1 MIQKSD
7 KIAIVGAGALG
18 GHVGAHLTREGHD
31 VTLIDAWPEHI
42 EHMRAHGLTLDG
54 STEPECFTQAVNAI
68 HITDL
73 QKTAHGRPFDF
84 VFVAVKSYDT
94 VWATHMIKNYLT
106 LDGFCV
112 SLQNGINEERM
123 ASVVGWGKTV
133 GCIAS
138 TIAVELD
145 GPGHINRN
153 VKLGGAERMIFSV
166 GEVHGRV
173 TPRAEKLSEMLACV
187 DSSEVTT
194 NLWGKRW
201 SKLMVNCMR
210 NPVSAAT
217 GRGGNA
223 NDRDD
228 HTRRLAVRLAGEAGR
243 IGVAL
248 GYKLGLVYKIEPE
261 LLMAA
266 EQGNGDAMA
275 QCEEKL
281 LANMTFRNDDQR
293 PSMGQ
298 DMQKGRRT
306 EIDYL
311 NGLVVEKAMELGL
324 PVPANAGIAEV
335 VRQIERGEMR
345 PGPDAVAHL

>member
-18 GHVGAHLTREGHD
+18 GHVGAYLTREGHD

-54 STEPECFTQAVNAI
+54 TTEPECFTQAVNAI

-84 VFVAVKSYDT
+84 AFVAVKSYDT

-153 VKLGGAERMIFSV
+153 VKLGGAEISEGPPFS
-166 GEVHGRV
+166 G
-173 TPRAEKLSEMLACV
+173 
-187 DSSEVTT
+187 
-194 NLWGKRW
+194 
-201 SKLMVNCMR
+201 
-210 NPVSAAT
+210 
-217 GRGGNA
+217 
-223 NDRDD
+223 
-228 HTRRLAVRLAGEAGR
+228 
-243 IGVAL
+243 
-248 GYKLGLVYKIEPE
+248 
-261 LLMAA
+261 
-266 EQGNGDAMA
+266 
-275 QCEEKL
+275 
-281 LANMTFRNDDQR
+281 
-293 PSMGQ
+293 
-298 DMQKGRRT
+298 
-306 EIDYL
+306 
-311 NGLVVEKAMELGL
+311 
-324 PVPANAGIAEV
+324 
-335 VRQIERGEMR
+335 
-345 PGPDAVAHL
+345 

>member
-1 MIQKSD
+1 
-7 KIAIVGAGALG
+7 
-18 GHVGAHLTREGHD
+18 
-31 VTLIDAWPEHI
+31 
-42 EHMRAHGLTLDG
+42 
-54 STEPECFTQAVNAI
+54 
-68 HITDL
+68 
-73 QKTAHGRPFDF
+73 
-84 VFVAVKSYDT
+84 
-94 VWATHMIKNYLT
+94 
-106 LDGFCV
+106 
-112 SLQNGINEERM
+112 
-123 ASVVGWGKTV
+123 
-133 GCIAS
+133 
-138 TIAVELD
+138 
-145 GPGHINRN
+145 
-153 VKLGGAERMIFSV
+153 
-166 GEVHGRV
+166 
-173 TPRAEKLSEMLACV
+173 
-187 DSSEVTT
+187 
-194 NLWGKRW
+194 
-201 SKLMVNCMR
+201 MR

-228 HTRRLAVRLAGEAGR
+228 HTRQLAVRLAGEAGR

-248 GYKLGLVYKIEPE
+248 GYELDLVYKIEPQ

-266 EQGNGDAMA
+266 EQGDGEAMA
-275 QCEEKL
+275 KCEEQL
-281 LANMTFRNDDQR
+281 LTNTTFRNDDNR

>member
-18 GHVGAHLTREGHD
+18 GHVGAYLTREGHD
-31 VTLIDAWPEHI
+31 VTLIDAWPEHV
-42 EHMRAHGLTLDG
+42 EHMRSHGLTLDG
-54 STEPECFTQAVNAI
+54 TTEPECFTQAVNAI

-153 VKLGGAERMIFSV
+153 VKLGGAERVIFNV

-266 EQGNGDAMA
+266 EQGDGDAMA

-281 LANMTFRNDDQR
+281 LANMTFRNDEQR

-311 NGLVVEKAMELGL
+311 NGLVVEKAKELGL
-324 PVPANAGIAEV
+324 PVPANEGIAEV
-335 VRQIERGEMR
+335 VRQIERGEIR
-345 PGPDAVAHL
+345 AGPDAIAHL